1 MFLCL
6 HIYTENPKFQNI
18 QIFGYRLLQVFYIYF
33 NELKF
38 SNYVKNKL
46 CIFFRSKRTLSVSTN
61 DGLEDLERTLC
72 NQTTSSSDGRN
83 NTLRPASMLYKDNGF
98 IRFRRE
104 NDPEQP
110 MEMSDEDDR
119 IHEDGNI
126 SLDDAES
133 TKANVGS
140 SFHSL
145 LEGDIVQ
152 NTLSPFFQIGYKR
165 RFRKMSRVSIETT
178 DYSADVS
185 SDQLSNVVNLRN
197 GLSTSALDFNTRKYG
212 STCSSESA
220 ANSFDVTFFLNSNS
234 SPEMQT
240 SPTSTTP
247 ASLNV
252 CSAYRSET
260 EDDKTSSVEGHE
272 VMLRSVSPIVKRA
285 SSGRL
290 SLNLNLQAAADTSH
304 SSGHVNVACGTEDIT
319 PDSAVYLDLQLS
331 RENTISPQL
340 SSRLFPSKLGA
351 PSRGSPSDSLTKSTD
366 GIVPLSPE
374 TASAHQ
380 SPSGSPTSQSLGE
393 LRTSN
398 SYVVIPRIKKNS
410 RGLLYKL
417 RGSTFS
423 LNAAIYGYE
432 PLEPV
437 EHSKSSFG
445 QSSKKRLERSSS
457 DRQPLSEGQLEV
469 HPKMTPLGEFGNRTT
484 GTGSGFLGDSG
495 LLGDCGVALVDVAS
509 QTEDLEMNE
518 CTHKTGTLLMKNSLI
533 SDSQSQIS
541 TQLVNIRK

>member
-1 MFLCL
+1 
-6 HIYTENPKFQNI
+6 
-18 QIFGYRLLQVFYIYF
+18 
-33 NELKF
+33 
-38 SNYVKNKL
+38 
-46 CIFFRSKRTLSVSTN
+46 
-61 DGLEDLERTLC
+61 
-72 NQTTSSSDGRN
+72 
-83 NTLRPASMLYKDNGF
+83 MLYKDNGF

-110 MEMSDEDDR
+110 MELSDEEDHIQEDADTSL
-119 IHEDGNI
+119 EDG
-126 SLDDAES
+126 ES

-240 SPTSTTP
+240 SPISTTP

-290 SLNLNLQAAADTSH
+290 SLNLSLHPATDTNH
-304 SSGHVNVACGTEDIT
+304 SNGHVNVACGTEDIT
-319 PDSAVYLDLQLS
+319 PDSAVYLDLHLS
-331 RENTISPQL
+331 RENTISPRS
-340 SSRLFPSKLGA
+340 SSRLFPSTLDA
-351 PSRGSPSDSLTKSTD
+351 PTRYSPSDSFTKPPNSIIPISTE
-366 GIVPLSPE
+366 VACALE
-374 TASAHQ
+374 
-380 SPSGSPTSQSLGE
+380 SPSTSPTSQSLDE

-398 SYVVIPRIKKNS
+398 SYVVIPRVKKNS

-432 PLEPV
+432 PLEQV
-437 EHSKSSFG
+437 EHFKDSCN
-445 QSSKKRLERSSS
+445 QNNKKRLQRSSS
-457 DRQPLSEGQLEV
+457 DRQPLSDGQLESQ
-469 HPKMTPLGEFGNRTT
+469 PQMTPLGELKSRTT
-484 GTGSGFLGDSG
+484 GAGSGCLGDSG
-495 LLGDCGVALVDVAS
+495 LLGDCGVTLVDVAS
-509 QTEDLEMNE
+509 QTDDTDAIE
-518 CTHKTGTLLMKNSLI
+518 CTHTTCTMLMKNSLI
-533 SDSQSQIS
+533 SDTQSHIS
-541 TQLVNIRK
+541 TQLVDIGK

>member
-1 MFLCL
+1 MSISSIKFI
-6 HIYTENPKFQNI
+6 HSIYVATVKIIKLNI
-18 QIFGYRLLQVFYIYF
+18 F
-33 NELKF
+33 F
-38 SNYVKNKL
+38 S
-46 CIFFRSKRTLSVSTN
+46 FFRSKRTLSVSTN
-61 DGLEDLERTLC
+61 EGLEDLERTLC

-83 NTLRPASMLYKDNGF
+83 NSLRPASMLYKDNGF

-110 MEMSDEDDR
+110 MELSDEDDH
-119 IHEDGNI
+119 IEEDPDT
-126 SLDDAES
+126 SLEDAES

-140 SFHSL
+140 SFQSL
-145 LEGDIVQ
+145 LDGDIVQ

-304 SSGHVNVACGTEDIT
+304 SNGHVNVACGTEDIT

-331 RENTISPQL
+331 RNNTISPN
-340 SSRLFPSKLGA
+340 SSSKLFPSKMN
-351 PSRGSPSDSLTKSTD
+351 SPTKCPLTVSLTKSTD
-366 GIVPLSPE
+366 DIGPISPVEASVNESPIV
-374 TASAHQ
+374 
-380 SPSGSPTSQSLGE
+380 SPTTQSLGE

-398 SYVVIPRIKKNS
+398 SYVVIPRFKKNS
-410 RGLLYKL
+410 KGLLYKL

-432 PLEPV
+432 PLEQV
-437 EHSKSSFG
+437 EHSKG
-445 QSSKKRLERSSS
+445 RRNKLERSSS
-457 DRQPLSEGQLEV
+457 DRQPLSEAQLDV
-469 HPKMTPLGEFGNRTT
+469 LPQMTPLGELRNRST

-495 LLGDCGVALVDVAS
+495 LLGDCGATLVDVAS
-509 QTEDLEMNE
+509 QTDDTDFNE
-518 CTHKTGTLLMKNSLI
+518 CDHKACTVLTKNSTH
-533 SDSQSQIS
+533 SNSQSLFHA
-541 TQLVNIRK
+541 QLINIEK

>member
-1 MFLCL
+1 M
-6 HIYTENPKFQNI
+6 
-18 QIFGYRLLQVFYIYF
+18 
-33 NELKF
+33 
-38 SNYVKNKL
+38 
-46 CIFFRSKRTLSVSTN
+46 SVSTN
-61 DGLEDLERTLC
+61 DGLEDLEKTLC
-72 NQTTSSSDGRN
+72 NQTMSSSDGRN
-83 NTLRPASMLYKDNGF
+83 NSLRPASMLYKDKGF

-104 NDPEQP
+104 NDPQQP
-110 MEMSDEDDR
+110 MEMSDEDD
-119 IHEDGNI
+119 HLQEDVDT
-126 SLDDAES
+126 SLEDAES

-145 LEGDIVQ
+145 LEGDVVQ

-290 SLNLNLQAAADTSH
+290 SLNLNLHAAADTSH

-331 RENTISPQL
+331 RDCPASPKLQT
-340 SSRLFPSKLGA
+340 RLFPSSLGV
-351 PSRGSPSDSLTKSTD
+351 PQGSSPCDSFTKSTD
-366 GIVPLSPE
+366 GILPLSLDP
-374 TASAHQ
+374 ASKQQ
-380 SPSGSPTSQSLGE
+380 SPSLSPTSQSLGE
-393 LRTSN
+393 LRTSS
-398 SYVVIPRIKKNS
+398 SYVLIPRIKKNS
-410 RGLLYKL
+410 KGLLYKL

-423 LNAAIYGYE
+423 LNAAVYGYE

-437 EHSKSSFG
+437 EQSKSSF
-445 QSSKKRLERSSS
+445 SNKKRLKRSSS
-457 DRQPLSEGQLEV
+457 DRRPLSEELLEV
-469 HPKMTPLGEFGNRTT
+469 QPRMTPLGEFRNRTT

-509 QTEDLEMNE
+509 QTDDTEINE
-518 CTHKTGTLLMKNSLI
+518 CPHKTCTFSMQSSSVL
-533 SDSQSQIS
+533 DSQSQVS
-541 TQLVNIRK
+541 THLVDVRK